1 MRHGRPKMYDTIQT
15 ISLKIGWTAILVCGP
30 TSMITDVR
38 NCVQQLQTENDAKIH
53 LHEETFEI

>member
-1 MRHGRPKMYDTIQT
+1 MYDTIQT